1 MERFCKDCAHYTD
14 AHFSRVYVTPIC
26 TVHGGD
32 DCAFMRS
39 YVCTLDGKLWEPAHA
54 DTQAKATSCQHNNG

>member
-32 DCAFMRS
+32 DCAYMRHW
-39 YVCTLDGKLWEPAHA
+39 VCGIEDARLYEPKTNE
-54 DTQAKATSCQHNNG
+54 TQAENKSPIQA